1 MTMRKLSVLFIVLL
15 MVVGV
20 TDALSQLA
28 ANPNNFNYYYFYR
41 LTASAGRA
49 YLTNTTDTL
58 PNTAINGW
66 LSGGSKTIDMGGAS
80 FAGIRFINSDSCY
93 AYIYVDALQGTT
105 WANVYT
111 DSVEVDAADSVEILL
126 RGVATERLGGTLH
139 RKLRFRVNFQNV
151 TQGVTSALYRF
162 DVLWKP

>member
-1 MTMRKLSVLFIVLL
+1 MKQISALFIVIL
-15 MVVGV
+15 MLFAV
-20 TDALSQLA
+20 TDAA
-28 ANPNNFNYYYFYR
+28 AQIQTNPNNYKFYYFYR
-41 LTASAGRA
+41 LTATAGRA

-58 PNTAINGW
+58 PNAAINTW

-105 WANVYT
+105 WANVYS